1 MVRIQHPAR
10 NGFSHVEAARQFRLA
25 DLDFA
30 NRPVEGK
37 LANDPQGNR
46 HKLLSALEAGRL
58 PHGRLIGHAKS
69 DTAAETVYGF
79 LHSFVCVGPIRM
91 GRGEVGK
98 ADEKPLVFI
107 TRSEEHT
114 SELQSL
120 TTLVLRLLLEKKTNQ

>member
-1 MVRIQHPAR
+1 PRLHSSTHAP
-10 NGFSHVEAARQFRLA
+10 STTLFR
-25 DLDFA
+25 
-30 NRPVEGK
+30 
-37 LANDPQGNR
+37 
-46 HKLLSALEAGRL
+46 SL

-107 TRSEEHT
+107 TLENGGVGKGEHHFSSRSEEHT
-114 SELQSL
+114 SELQSRGQI
-120 TTLVLRLLLEKKTNQ
+120 VC